1 MSLEKL
7 DGPFYNKVNTA
18 LEDEE
23 WPEDIDCCAEQ
34 YSNGLFS
41 VVKEAY
47 ASIEPSESSTLTET
61 DEYRYFYAIYY
72 EARSERIA
80 KKFMEEE
87 LQQNG
92 DYEGARIEEF
102 RDEYSGVD
110 QGYLI
115 FDQDGYQH
123 LLVRSGNRMETVT
136 YYGEADIESRA
147 DEVIADVLH

>member
-1 MSLEKL
+1 
-7 DGPFYNKVNTA
+7 
-18 LEDEE
+18 
-23 WPEDIDCCAEQ
+23 
-34 YSNGLFS
+34 
-41 VVKEAY
+41 
-47 ASIEPSESSTLTET
+47 
-61 DEYRYFYAIYY
+61 
-72 EARSERIA
+72 
-80 KKFMEEE
+80 MEEE